1 VSGSV
6 YKETSIRSLDAHIA
20 LEHVQKCDVVCSEA
34 SDKRTADA
42 VLLRSELPSENR
54 LASLARNNS
63 GVILGLNKETSKEK
77 SAVRGE
83 DPATPPLA
91 GRRYTRSPDVVRC

>member
-6 YKETSIRSLDAHIA
+6 YKETRIRSLDTHIA
-20 LEHVQKCDVVCSEA
+20 LEHVQECDVVCSEA
-34 SDKRTADA
+34 GDKRTADA

-63 GVILGLNKETSKEK
+63 GVILGLNKKTSKGK

-83 DPATPPLA
+83 GPRDATLA
-91 GRRYTRSPDVVRC
+91 GSRYTRSPDVVRC